1 MQVTLKQIIPVFALA
16 VSLVA
21 VAAPADAKQFKKLLE
36 IGQVVTGDD
45 QPVTEI
51 IQPTIGDGG
60 LVAVVL
66 RTKSVMNA
74 PGAPNPSTQTFQGV
88 YTIGQTGTVSL
99 LQGGKTTASIAGT
112 TFNEFSAPNI
122 SQGKVAYFATNE
134 PGARNGLP
142 AQNRQLRLGTAGNLI
157 TIQSDRL
164 IGIRDGSGKSNLAFV
179 NGNAYYF
186 DKPAAGTPANVLGVI
201 NGKLQTLLNGND
213 PLLEGTPLTL
223 GPAKIAAS
231 AGLVLFAR
239 ILPNAGNT
247 TDIFER
253 SNSGGGFK
261 KIKTFT
267 GLSCGISA
275 SQENIV
281 SCLDTTSLQVR
292 FGRQGQFQNIA
303 VPSNSVSRRI
313 ANPAISDKN
322 VAFQTTDQVSNQN
335 PAPVETIYRSQNAQA
350 PQKVVATGD
359 RLDGKTVKSVQLSEN
374 GRSLSGNSIVFT
386 ATFTD
391 GITALYRVDL

>member
-1 MQVTLKQIIPVFALA
+1 MKISTPQMILAISLLAL
-16 VSLVA
+16 SYGT
-21 VAAPADAKQFKKLLE
+21 PAEAKQFKKLLQV
-36 IGQVVTGDD
+36 GQTIPGSN

-51 IQPTIGDGG
+51 IQPTIGEGG

-66 RTKSVMNA
+66 RTKPVTNA

-88 YTIGQTGTVSL
+88 YTIPKNGAIGLV
-99 LQGGKTTASIAGT
+99 QGDKTTSSIAGT
-112 TFNEFSAPNI
+112 TFNEFSAPSI

-142 AQNRQLRLGTAGNLI
+142 TQNRQLRVGTAGNLN

-164 IGIRDGSGKSNLAFV
+164 VGFRNNSGTSNLAFV

-213 PLLEGTPLTL
+213 PLLAGTPLSL
-223 GPAKIAAS
+223 GQAKIAAS
-231 AGLVLFAR
+231 AGLVLFTR
-239 ILPNAGNT
+239 ILPNAGDT

-267 GLSCGISA
+267 GLSCGIAA

-281 SCLDTTSLQVR
+281 ACGDTTNLQVR
-292 FGRQGQFQNIA
+292 FGRQGRFQNIA

-313 ANPAISDKN
+313 ANPSISDKN
-322 VAFQTTDQVSNQN
+322 VVFQTTDQVSNQN

-359 RLDGKTVKSVQLSEN
+359 RLDGKTVKSVQLSES

-391 GITALYRVDL
+391 GVTALYRVDL